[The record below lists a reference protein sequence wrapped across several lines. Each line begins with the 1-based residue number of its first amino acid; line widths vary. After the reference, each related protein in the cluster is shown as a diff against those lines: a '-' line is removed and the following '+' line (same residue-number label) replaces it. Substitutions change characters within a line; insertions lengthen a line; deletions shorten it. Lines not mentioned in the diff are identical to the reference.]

1 LLQIIKDLG
10 NRLGPVG
17 RQFLKSGFDAGMARA
32 GIGQDNSPKKARQLA
47 GLFLEAGSG
56 GRGRHQLK
64 W

>member
-10 NRLGPVG
+10 NLLGPVG

-32 GIGQDNSPKKARQLA
+32 GIGQDNSPKKARQLV
-47 GLFLEAGSG
+47 GLFLEAGPG
-56 GRGRHQLK
+56 GHGRHQLK

>member
-1 LLQIIKDLG
+1 LVA
-10 NRLGPVG
+10 NFR
-17 RQFLKSGFDAGMARA
+17 KSGFDAGLARA
-32 GIGQDNSPKKARQLA
+32 GIGRDNLQKKPGKLA

>member
-10 NRLGPVG
+10 NLPGPVG
-17 RQFLKSGFDAGMARA
+17 RQFLKSGFDAGPARA
-32 GIGQDNSPKKARQLA
+32 GIGRGNLQKKPGNLA

-56 GRGRHQLK
+56 GHGRRQLK